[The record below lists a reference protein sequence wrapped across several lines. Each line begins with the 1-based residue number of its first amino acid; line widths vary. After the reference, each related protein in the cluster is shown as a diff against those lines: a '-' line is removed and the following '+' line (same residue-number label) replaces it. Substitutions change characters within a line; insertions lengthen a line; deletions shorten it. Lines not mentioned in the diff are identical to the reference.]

1 MVDRWWHLCD
11 AGQLKEDDVTK
22 IYVSDLDVD
31 SWFERDRA
39 MVAIVNRET
48 DETLVEWWDEAVQE
62 LVDAGFLDVKDLKRT
77 AIKYAI
83 DTGAIRVSK

>member
-1 MVDRWWHLCD
+1 M
-11 AGQLKEDDVTK
+11 TK
-22 IYVSDLDVD
+22 LYMSDLDVD

-48 DETLVEWWDEAVQE
+48 DETLVEWWDDAVQE
-62 LVDAGFLDVKDLKRT
+62 LVNDGFLDMKDLKRS

-83 DTGAIRVSK
+83 DIGAIKVSK